1 MEKELISQ
9 NWNIVSEVELVYKS
23 KVKASQRPQLKRV
36 ADVAEFL
43 RQNWDKNRIELQ
55 EHFKVILMNRNHRVL
70 AIYEASTGGV
80 AGTVADPKL
89 IFMAAL
95 KMNAS
100 NLIISH
106 NHPSGNLEPSQADKM
121 LTQKIKDAAILLDMR
136 LLDHVII
143 TTEGFYS
150 FADEGLL

>member
-1 MEKELISQ
+1 
-9 NWNIVSEVELVYKS
+9 
-23 KVKASQRPQLKRV
+23 
-36 ADVAEFL
+36 
-43 RQNWDKNRIELQ
+43 
-55 EHFKVILMNRNHRVL
+55 
-70 AIYEASTGGV
+70 
-80 AGTVADPKL
+80 
-89 IFMAAL
+89 MAAL

>member
-55 EHFKVILMNRNHRVL
+55 EQFRQ
-70 AIYEASTGGV
+70 SW
-80 AGTVADPKL
+80 
-89 IFMAAL
+89 
-95 KMNAS
+95 
-100 NLIISH
+100 
-106 NHPSGNLEPSQADKM
+106 
-121 LTQKIKDAAILLDMR
+121 
-136 LLDHVII
+136 
-143 TTEGFYS
+143 YS
-150 FADEGLL
+150 LRY